1 LGTPVLVYY
10 TALLFVLLALASSG
24 VISFWVSLAYAPVV
38 LRAFVGV
45 RRLGPT
51 LRIKRLG
58 WTEVA
63 YSLVYA
69 VVLVGAFRS
78 G

>member
-1 LGTPVLVYY
+1 LGAATLGYY
-10 TALLFVLLALASSG
+10 TALPAILLALVSSG
-24 VISFWVSLAYAPVV
+24 VVSFWVSLAYAPVV

-45 RRLGPT
+45 GRLGPA
-51 LRIKRLG
+51 LRIRRLG

-69 VVLVGAFRS
+69 VVVIGAYRF